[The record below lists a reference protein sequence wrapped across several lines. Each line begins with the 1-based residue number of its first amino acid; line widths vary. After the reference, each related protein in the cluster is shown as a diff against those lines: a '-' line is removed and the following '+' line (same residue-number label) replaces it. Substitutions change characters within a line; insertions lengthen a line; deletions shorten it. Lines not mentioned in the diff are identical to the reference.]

1 LRAKLSPQA
10 AASFAGMT
18 KRWRI
23 GLGIAA
29 ALAVAGSAGAAP
41 RPNAADPEANIV
53 EELVVTARHPAPA
66 WWRVEKDGSTVWIL
80 GVLDTPIPPDVPW
93 RRDDLEGRL
102 KGANSLIVG
111 ERLQANLGDL
121 FGLIGLWTQLRSKPA
136 MEDALA
142 PKLRARFVAERTKLG
157 KGPEPYA
164 HWRPMVAGQ
173 ILLRDARPAGSL
185 EVGRQIRAAA
195 NKAGVSV
202 HPAGQYDLVP
212 FARTAL
218 ASMTPAKEGECLNA
232 ALDDAEA
239 GADAFRAAAVGW
251 ARGDIA
257 AAIKAPRH
265 FDRCLL
271 LMAGGPDLWRRST
284 DDQADAIV
292 KALETPGHAVAV
304 APLRRLL
311 AKDGLIDTLTA
322 RGLKVI
328 GPADDAP

>member
-1 LRAKLSPQA
+1 MSRP
-10 AASFAGMT
+10 
-18 KRWRI
+18 RWI
-23 GLGIAA
+23 GLGVLAA
-29 ALAVAGSAGAAP
+29 IAVAVPASAVFAGA
-41 RPNAADPEANIV
+41 RPASPDPEANIV

-66 WWRVEKDGSTVWIL
+66 WWRVEKDGATVWIL
-80 GVLDTPIPPDVPW
+80 GAPDIPIPPDVSW
-93 RRDDLEGRL
+93 RRDDLEARL
-102 KGANSLIVG
+102 KGANTLIVG
-111 ERLQANLGDL
+111 ERLQAGLTDI
-121 FGLIGLWTQLRSKPA
+121 FGLIGLWNQLHAKTD
-136 MEDALA
+136 MEATLA
-142 PKLRARFVAERTKLG
+142 PRLRARFVAERTRLG

-173 ILLRDARPAGSL
+173 ILVRDARPAGSI

-195 NKAGVSV
+195 KQAGVAANPS
-202 HPAGQYDLVP
+202 GKYDLVP

-218 ASMTPAKEGECLNA
+218 ASMTPPREGECLAA

-239 GADAFRAAAVGW
+239 GAEAYRAAAVGW
-251 ARGDIA
+251 ARGDVA
-257 AAIKAPRH
+257 AALKAPRH

-284 DDQADAIV
+284 DDEADAIV

-311 AKDGLIDTLTA
+311 AKDGLIDSLKA

-328 GPADDAP
+328 GPDDEEP

>member
-1 LRAKLSPQA
+1 MRWWVRA
-10 AASFAGMT
+10 AAG
-18 KRWRI
+18 
-23 GLGIAA
+23 AA
-29 ALAVAGSAGAAP
+29 ALILATPLMAFGVAAAP

-66 WWRVEKDGSTVWIL
+66 WWRVEKDGATVWIL
-80 GVLDTPIPPDVPW
+80 GAPDAPIPPDLTW
-93 RRDDLEGRL
+93 RRDDLEARL
-102 KGANSLIVG
+102 KGADSLIVG
-111 ERLQANLGDL
+111 ERLQANLSDL
-121 FGLIGLWTQLRSKPA
+121 FGLIGLWTQLRSKAP
-136 MEDALA
+136 MEDGLA

-218 ASMTPAKEGECLNA
+218 ASMTPAKEGECLDA
-232 ALDDAEA
+232 ALEDAEA
-239 GADAFRAAAVGW
+239 GAEAFRAAAVGW
-251 ARGDIA
+251 ARGDVA
-257 AAIKAPRH
+257 AALKAPRH

-292 KALETPGHAVAV
+292 RALETPGHAVAV

-322 RGLKVI
+322 RGLKVV
-328 GPADDAP
+328 GPADEAP